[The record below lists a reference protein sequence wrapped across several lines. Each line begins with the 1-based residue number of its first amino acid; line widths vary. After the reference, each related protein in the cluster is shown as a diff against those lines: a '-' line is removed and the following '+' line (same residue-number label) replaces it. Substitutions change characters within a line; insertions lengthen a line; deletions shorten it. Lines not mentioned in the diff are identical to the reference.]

1 MQIYDKIVGVPNL
14 FRQNVVKLC
23 KNEIM
28 VSDKITVEDIQNLVK
43 GVLKVTMPDYKA
55 CRSAM
60 SMVTY
65 TKDTWPK
72 ENNPKPLF
80 SSTIDKET
88 NTITITCVR

>member
-1 MQIYDKIVGVPNL
+1 
-14 FRQNVVKLC
+14 
-23 KNEIM
+23 M
-28 VSDKITVEDIQNLVK
+28 VSDKITVEDIQNLAK
-43 GVLKVTMPDYKA
+43 GILKVTMPDYKA

-65 TKDTWPK
+65 TKDTWSK
-72 ENNPKPLF
+72 DEEPKPSY